1 MRQRVG
7 GSAKGR
13 GIVGLLDVGTS
24 KIVCLIAAPQARS
37 REAGGGPGGLRVY
50 GVGHQRS
57 RGLKAGVITDLEAAE
72 QAVRDAVS
80 QAERMAGVEL
90 DEVFLSV
97 SCGRLRSHNFAA
109 NADVEAGVVTDND
122 IARVLAG
129 GRAYAERE
137 GRTLVHLNRYGFRL
151 DGSAGVRE
159 PRGMAARKL
168 SADLHAVTADD
179 APLRNLMLVVE
190 RCYLSVAGIVATPYA
205 SALAAT
211 SEEERRLG
219 VTCIDIGGGATTIA
233 VFSEGQFLYTDAI
246 PVGGNHITFDIARN
260 LQTPLAE
267 AEQIKALYGTL
278 VGAPSDEHEAFSF
291 PLAGEEDGALAHTT
305 KARLTTVIRPRM
317 VESRRADRGTP
328 RSGQGPELRRR
339 PCRYDGW
346 REPARRHRRVH
357 GQHHGPP
364 GARCAPPAGA
374 GAAAKC
380 FKCRVLDRC
389 RSLHCGFCRSRRRD
403 DDRGQRSYGGR
414 VLRPGGAVA
423 PRGFLMGNERAC

>member
-24 KIVCLIAAPQARS
+24 KSFASSLRLRPAPARPAADRAACASTASVTSGRAS
-37 REAGGGPGGLRVY
+37 
-50 GVGHQRS
+50 
-57 RGLKAGVITDLEAAE
+57 LKAGVITDLEAAE

-90 DEVFLSV
+90 DEVSLSV

-267 AEQIKALYGTL
+267 AERIKALYGTL

-317 VESRRADRGTP
+317 VSCWADRGTP

>member
-1 MRQRVG
+1 MP
-7 GSAKGR
+7 SA
-13 GIVGLLDVGTS
+13 
-24 KIVCLIAAPQARS
+24 
-37 REAGGGPGGLRVY
+37 
-50 GVGHQRS
+50 
-57 RGLKAGVITDLEAAE
+57 
-72 QAVRDAVS
+72 

-317 VESRRADRGTP
+317 VSLAGLIEERLDRGKVRNYAGDRVVMTGGA
-328 RSGQGPELRRR
+328 SQLVGIGEFMANTMGR
-339 PCRYDGW
+339 PVRV
-346 REPARRHRRVH
+346 ARPQQV
-357 GQHHGPP
+357 P
-364 GARCAPPAGA
+364 GLPQSVSSAAFSTVAGLFTAVSAGA
-374 GAAAKC
+374 GGVMMTEANGAMAVGY
-380 FKCRVLDRC
+380 F
-389 RSLHCGFCRSRRRD
+389 
-403 DDRGQRSYGGR
+403 GR
-414 VLRPGGAVA
+414 VGQWLRE
-423 PRGFLMGNERAC
+423 GF